1 MTTPVTTAR
10 VPAAHTETGG
20 LSLITS
26 GLVQI
31 YRTEGHDV
39 AALSGVTLSVAPGEV
54 VGLLGPSGSG
64 KSTLLLACA
73 GLLRPS
79 AGKLVVNGQNL
90 AKLTQD
96 ELDTLRATRLG
107 ILLQGAS
114 KNLVPYLSCV
124 ENVAFAQSTSAG
136 RDGARAA
143 TLPSPQE
150 VLELV
155 GLPPDDRPLAGLP
168 AGQLQLLAIAAAI
181 AHRPGLVL
189 ADEPTSQLDHAAR
202 DRVLEALGRIN
213 AELGTTVMLVTH
225 DPEVAA
231 RLPRTVT
238 IRNGRIGAEGRS
250 GEDFAIVTADG
261 SLPLPPEALEVVPP
275 GTLLRVRETE
285 HGLELV
291 RVEDGT

>member
-1 MTTPVTTAR
+1 MTTTATI
-10 VPAAHTETGG
+10 PAKSTETGG

-79 AGKLVVNGQNL
+79 AGKLIVNGQNL
-90 AKLTQD
+90 ATLTQD
-96 ELDTLRATRLG
+96 ELDALRATRLG

-114 KNLVPYLSCV
+114 NNLVPYLSCV

-136 RDGARAA
+136 RDGRRAA
-143 TLPSPQE
+143 DLPSPQE

-155 GLPPDDRPLAGLP
+155 GLSADDRPLAGLP

-189 ADEPTSQLDHAAR
+189 ADEPTSR
-202 DRVLEALGRIN
+202 S
-213 AELGTTVMLVTH
+213 TTRPATGSS
-225 DPEVAA
+225 
-231 RLPRTVT
+231 R
-238 IRNGRIGAEGRS
+238 RS
-250 GEDFAIVTADG
+250 GG
-261 SLPLPPEALEVVPP
+261 STPSSAPP
-275 GTLLRVRETE
+275 
-285 HGLELV
+285 
-291 RVEDGT
+291 

>member
-1 MTTPVTTAR
+1 MTTPTDGDRTP
-10 VPAAHTETGG
+10 VPAGTGTGG
-20 LSLITS
+20 LSLVTS

-79 AGKLVVNGQNL
+79 AGRLLVDGQDL
-90 AKLTQD
+90 AKLGGD
-96 ELDTLRATRLG
+96 ELDRLRATRLG
-107 ILLQGAS
+107 ILLQGAAV
-114 KNLVPYLSCV
+114 NLVPYLTCV
-124 ENVAFAQSTSAG
+124 ENLAFARSTALRG
-136 RDGARAA
+136 EPGALMEPAD
-143 TLPSPQE
+143 L
-150 VLELV
+150 LELV
-155 GLPPDDRPLAGLP
+155 GLPREDRPLAGMP
-168 AGQLQLLAIAAAI
+168 QGRLQLLAIAAAI
-181 AHRPGLVL
+181 AHGPGLLL

-202 DRVLEALGRIN
+202 DRVLAAFTRIN
-213 AELGTTVMLVTH
+213 EELGTTVILVTH

-250 GEDFAIVTADG
+250 GEDFAVVTADG
-261 SLPLPPEALEVVPP
+261 SLPLPPEVLASVPP
-275 GTLLRVRETE
+275 GTLLRVRETGT
-285 HGLELV
+285 GLELV
-291 RVEDGT
+291 RVEEG

>member
-1 MTTPVTTAR
+1 MTTATI
-10 VPAAHTETGG
+10 PATQTETGG

-64 KSTLLLACA
+64 KSTLLLACS

-79 AGKLVVNGQNL
+79 AGKLLVNGQNL
-90 AKLTQD
+90 ATLTQD

-114 KNLVPYLSCV
+114 NNLVPYLTCV

-136 RDGARAA
+136 RGA
-143 TLPSPQE
+143 TNLPAPQE

-155 GLPPDDRPLAGLP
+155 GLPADDRPLAGLP

-189 ADEPTSQLDHAAR
+189 ADEPTSQFDHTAR

-285 HGLELV
+285 HGLELL
-291 RVEDGT
+291 RVEDDA

>member
-1 MTTPVTTAR
+1 MTTAT
-10 VPAAHTETGG
+10 VPATRTETGG
-20 LSLITS
+20 LSLVTS

-39 AALSGVTLSVAPGEV
+39 AALSGVTLSVAPGEM

-79 AGKLVVNGQNL
+79 AGKLIVNGQNL
-90 AKLTQD
+90 ATLTQD

-114 KNLVPYLSCV
+114 RNLVPYLTCV
-124 ENVAFAQSTSAG
+124 ENVAFAQGTSAG
-136 RDGARAA
+136 RGA
-143 TLPSPQE
+143 TNLPSPQE

-155 GLPPDDRPLAGLP
+155 GLPADDRQLAGLP

-238 IRNGRIGAEGRS
+238 IRNGRIGAEGRA

-261 SLPLPPEALEVVPP
+261 SLPLPPEVLEVVPP

-291 RVEDGT
+291 RVEDEA

>member
-1 MTTPVTTAR
+1 MTTPTTTAAIP
-10 VPAAHTETGG
+10 VTQTETGG

-39 AALSGVTLSVAPGEV
+39 AALSGVTLSVAPGEM

-64 KSTLLLACA
+64 KSTLLLACS

-79 AGKLVVNGQNL
+79 AGKLIVNGQNL
-90 AKLTQD
+90 ATLTQD

-114 KNLVPYLSCV
+114 RNLVPYLTCV
-124 ENVAFAQSTSAG
+124 ENVAFAQATSAG
-136 RDGARAA
+136 RGA
-143 TLPSPQE
+143 TNLPSPQE

-155 GLPPDDRPLAGLP
+155 GLPADDRPLSGLP

-202 DRVLEALGRIN
+202 DRVLAALRRIN

-238 IRNGRIGAEGRS
+238 IRNGRIGAEGRA

-291 RVEDGT
+291 RVEDEA